1 MVASEQG
8 AGAACVGEGSWGYG
22 EVGGLAEVGGVTH
35 ASVGALT
42 HETQAKANATTEE
55 VVGEEGAQRES
66 VMAAWANRMVRGGS
80 EYRDVVEAQRIKLVE
95 KKTKVRAAK
104 AEAKKKE
111 KEKALLPVAG
121 GGKCGCAR
129 TSFDFGAGNKKCP
142 ECGHSPMRH
151 YSYFNRCVLNPIQR
165 YGYRSFY

>member
-1 MVASEQG
+1 MVAAEQG

-22 EVGGLAEVGGVTH
+22 EVEDEAEGGA
-35 ASVGALT
+35 A
-42 HETQAKANATTEE
+42 TQAKANATAEE
-55 VVGEEGAQRES
+55 VVGEEGACVAVPWTNRTMSGVKEAEYLD
-66 VMAAWANRMVRGGS
+66 VM
-80 EYRDVVEAQRIKLVE
+80 EAQRVKLIE
-95 KKTKVRAAK
+95 EKTKVRAAK
-104 AEAKKKE
+104 AEAKKKK
-111 KEKALLPVAG
+111 KEALLLVAG